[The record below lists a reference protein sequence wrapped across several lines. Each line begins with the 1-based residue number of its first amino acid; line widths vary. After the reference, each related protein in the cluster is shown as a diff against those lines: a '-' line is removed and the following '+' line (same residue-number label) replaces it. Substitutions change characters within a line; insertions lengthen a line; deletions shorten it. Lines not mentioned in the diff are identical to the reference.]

1 MGEPALA
8 LSDNLKAP
16 TAVWVRTGDFGICGH
31 PVVIGHALFGR
42 QQRQERSQR
51 VHGNLLLVVED
62 KVLTDHLKALTLD
75 VPTDRRATIK
85 DRLDPQI
92 EEPEAPVPIFLHHAT
107 FRSTGPKTP
116 HGRSVLPTIF
126 GYEIARS
133 KEAAAL
139 SSEGVSLAI
148 SLVSRAFQ
156 HGMTKRMTNP
166 PDRFRLSD
174 TLTVSRALT
183 GLWQV
188 ADIEKDG
195 NIIDP
200 EKGADWLLAYAEAGF
215 DTFDMADHYGS
226 AEILTGHLL
235 ARNQSPRPH
244 AFTKWCPA
252 PGPMTAEVVRAGVE
266 DRLKR
271 LGVEQIDLLQ
281 FHWWSFEH
289 PEWLDA
295 LHELSRL
302 RDEGLINELGVTN
315 FDAAH
320 FNLALS
326 DGVPLLTNQV
336 SFSLMD
342 RRAAGDLAQVC
353 AKHGA
358 WLLAYGT
365 LNGGFLSDKWLGQ
378 REPADIADWSKM
390 KYHRFIQT
398 AGGGDAFQTVLQTA
412 ASIAAKHGVS
422 VSNVATRWVLEQ
434 KRVAGVIIGARL
446 GESVHT
452 ASNSQ
457 LFSFELDDADR
468 AALDEAFA
476 GTKSI
481 PGDCGDEY
489 RTPPFLTASGD
500 LSHHLDALPKPF
512 EPQTNETGAT
522 QVLTGSYWEDVAGY
536 CRAQRI
542 GDRILVSGT
551 TAVAGADR
559 AVAPQDAAA
568 QTTYILD
575 RIIAAVTSLG
585 GTVADIAR
593 TRVYIADEADV
604 EAIARAHG
612 RVFSDIKPANTL
624 YRVAGLIGDHLV
636 EIDAEAIVRS

>member
-1 MGEPALA
+1 MP
-8 LSDNLKAP
+8 N
-16 TAVWVRTGDFGICGH
+16 H
-31 PVVIGHALFGR
+31 
-42 QQRQERSQR
+42 
-51 VHGNLLLVVED
+51 
-62 KVLTDHLKALTLD
+62 
-75 VPTDRRATIK
+75 
-85 DRLDPQI
+85 
-92 EEPEAPVPIFLHHAT
+92 
-107 FRSTGPKTP
+107 
-116 HGRSVLPTIF
+116 
-126 GYEIARS
+126 
-133 KEAAAL
+133 
-139 SSEGVSLAI
+139 
-148 SLVSRAFQ
+148 
-156 HGMTKRMTNP
+156 

-174 TLTVSRALT
+174 TLTISRALT

-195 NIIDP
+195 DVIDP
-200 EKGADWLLAYAEAGF
+200 QTGADWLTAYADAGF
-215 DTFDMADHYGS
+215 DTFDMADHYGT
-226 AEILTGHLL
+226 AEIITGRLL
-235 ARNQSPRPH
+235 ARERSQRPH

-252 PGPMTAEVVRAGVE
+252 PGPMTADVVRAGVE
-266 DRLKR
+266 ERLKR

-289 PEWLDA
+289 PQWLDA

-320 FNLALS
+320 FNLAVS

-342 RRAAGDLAQVC
+342 RRAAGDLVDVC
-353 AKHGA
+353 EKHGA

-365 LNGGFLSDKWLGQ
+365 LNGGFLSEKWLGQ
-378 REPADIADWSKM
+378 PEPADIADWSKM
-390 KYHRFIQT
+390 KYHRFIRI
-398 AGGGDAFQTVLQTA
+398 AGGWAAFQTVLNA
-412 ASIAAKHGVS
+412 ASSVATKHNVA

-434 KRVAGVIIGARL
+434 RRVAGVIIGARL
-446 GESVHT
+446 GEAVHT

-457 LFSFELDDADR
+457 LFGFELDDEDKATLE
-468 AALDEAFA
+468 AAFA
-476 GTKSI
+476 TTEPI

-489 RTPPFLTASGD
+489 RKPPFLTASGD

-512 EPQTNETGAT
+512 EAKENETGAT

-585 GTVADIAR
+585 GAVEDVAR
-593 TRVYIADEADV
+593 TRVYITHEADV

-612 RVFSDIKPANTL
+612 RVFGSIKPANTL
-624 YRVAGLIGDHLV
+624 YRVGGLIGDHRV
-636 EIDAEAIVRS
+636 EIDAEAIVRPNGQATLTSGL